1 MSSRPAFRFL
11 AAGLVAV
18 VFLAGDWGVRQL
30 YLLLWKK
37 PFQDLHPHRVRN
49 EIYHHGIL
57 PNQVSED
64 IYGLF
69 RAPYFSNSLGFR
81 DGKVRDVPMVSDEPR
96 ILFIGDS
103 FTEAGPIPWQKTFV
117 GLVAEALSKKQIE
130 VLNAGVA
137 SYCPEIMAAKI
148 RYYLK
153 DQGLRVDR
161 VVVFIDISDVKD
173 ELFYR
178 KDDAGCV
185 QSVPYGPFHED
196 AKDLARIDDICNW
209 LEVKVEKNFVIVGA
223 AVRNLRLQWR
233 RHTSKTGVMASD
245 EIPDWAYNWPDY
257 KGPYANFVE
266 QGLKKAKDNMT
277 QLAGFLHQERIP
289 LTVVVYPWPQQ
300 VRAGTRPSRAE
311 TEWGN
316 WARENG
322 GQFISLFPVFVNQ
335 EPAGQII
342 QKYYWKNDAHWN
354 EEGHRLVAEA
364 LLQPERGILLPRKN
378 TVESK
383 TQPRK

>member
-1 MSSRPAFRFL
+1 
-11 AAGLVAV
+11 
-18 VFLAGDWGVRQL
+18 
-30 YLLLWKK
+30 
-37 PFQDLHPHRVRN
+37 
-49 EIYHHGIL
+49 
-57 PNQVSED
+57 
-64 IYGLF
+64 
-69 RAPYFSNSLGFR
+69 
-81 DGKVRDVPMVSDEPR
+81 MVSDEPR

-316 WARENG
+316 WVRENG

>member
-64 IYGLF
+64 IYGPF

-266 QGLKKAKDNMT
+266 QGLKKPKIT
-277 QLAGFLHQERIP
+277 
-289 LTVVVYPWPQQ
+289 
-300 VRAGTRPSRAE
+300 
-311 TEWGN
+311 
-316 WARENG
+316 
-322 GQFISLFPVFVNQ
+322 
-335 EPAGQII
+335 
-342 QKYYWKNDAHWN
+342 
-354 EEGHRLVAEA
+354 
-364 LLQPERGILLPRKN
+364 
-378 TVESK
+378 
-383 TQPRK
+383 

>member
-64 IYGLF
+64 IYGPF

>member
-64 IYGLF
+64 IYGPF

-316 WARENG
+316 WVRENG

>member
-64 IYGLF
+64 VYGPF
-69 RAPYFSNSLGFR
+69 RATYFSNSLGFR

-383 TQPRK
+383 TQSRK

>member
-64 IYGLF
+64 IYGPF
-69 RAPYFSNSLGFR
+69 RATYFSNSLGFR

-383 TQPRK
+383 TQSRK

>member
-64 IYGLF
+64 IYGPF

-233 RHTSKTGVMASD
+233 RHTSNTGVMASD

-316 WARENG
+316 WVRENG